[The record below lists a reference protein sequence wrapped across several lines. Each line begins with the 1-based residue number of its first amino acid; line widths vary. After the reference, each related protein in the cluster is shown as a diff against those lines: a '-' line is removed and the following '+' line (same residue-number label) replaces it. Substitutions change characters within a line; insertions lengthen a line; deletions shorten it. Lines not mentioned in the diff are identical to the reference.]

1 MEVDTVTELLKISL
15 EGRNLNVGQYS
26 VQPVFQIKGV
36 SLPIQSG
43 EIIIKHALINTQGMN

>member
-1 MEVDTVTELLKISL
+1 MEVDTVTELLKTSL

-36 SLPIQSG
+36 S
-43 EIIIKHALINTQGMN
+43 